1 MRKFFQEIKA
11 DLKFKTAG
19 PGQKLS
25 DPSRYGLGEGPPVTG
40 GSRAGGEAA
49 PGAAGTGESW
59 SGSAQLPVSTVGRVS
74 RAPGA
79 LRGGGDPGTGST
91 GC

>member
-25 DPSRYGLGEGPPVTG
+25 EPSRYGLGGF
-40 GSRAGGEAA
+40 
-49 PGAAGTGESW
+49 
-59 SGSAQLPVSTVGRVS
+59 
-74 RAPGA
+74 
-79 LRGGGDPGTGST
+79 LR
-91 GC
+91 

>member
-25 DPSRYGLGEGPPVTG
+25 EPSRYGVGQQGPPGNG
-40 GSRAGGEAA
+40 GAGGAGA
-49 PGAAGTGESW
+49 IPGPW
-59 SGSAQLPVSTVGRVS
+59 
-74 RAPGA
+74 GA
-79 LRGGGDPGTGST
+79 RIRSL
-91 GC
+91 

>member
-1 MRKFFQEIKA
+1 MDTPLSGDGDVGGAEARERRGGCAPRPGPGPAAMRKFFQEIKA

-25 DPSRYGLGEGPPVTG
+25 EPSRYG
-40 GSRAGGEAA
+40 
-49 PGAAGTGESW
+49 
-59 SGSAQLPVSTVGRVS
+59 
-74 RAPGA
+74 
-79 LRGGGDPGTGST
+79 GGGREPSGNGGPGGRGAVCGWKPFPG

>member
-25 DPSRYGLGEGPPVTG
+25 EPSRYEETGGGGTLGERSGNGGPG
-40 GSRAGGEAA
+40 GGWTPS
-49 PGAAGTGESW
+49 PGAAGSE
-59 SGSAQLPVSTVGRVS
+59 R
-74 RAPGA
+74 
-79 LRGGGDPGTGST
+79 D
-91 GC
+91 